1 MTLPKDSPMNFC
13 KAFIQR
19 ELDDNKEKRIWMSYW
34 PVMESMI
41 KRADELKLPFE
52 ELVNAFGY
60 LDKFEGI
67 PPENSY
73 IWLTCIFRSIVNS
86 DSGPS

>member
-1 MTLPKDSPMNFC
+1 MSLPKDNPVNFC

-41 KRADELKLPFE
+41 ERADELKLPFE
-52 ELVNAFGY
+52 ELVNVFGY
-60 LDKFEGI
+60 SDRDIKDIYG
-67 PPENSY
+67 
-73 IWLTCIFRSIVNS
+73 RSLAVNALAKL
-86 DSGPS
+86 